1 MTMKAR
7 GIVPLMASLGWT
19 KIAVA
24 GIGLAL
30 GTLPTLAQ
38 ETAPAPTEEIRA
50 VDLAPEEEHD
60 DGHEEGGIPHYPL
73 EKPERLDWSFG
84 GPFGTYDAAQLQ
96 RGLQVYQQVCA
107 LCHGLELVAF
117 RTLAAETG
125 PFLTE
130 EQMREVA
137 AGIQV
142 VDGETGA
149 RRPARPAD
157 YFPPSPAFGASKPA
171 PDLSL
176 MAKARG
182 VAYPFPAFLVDAII
196 PYQENGADYIH
207 ALLTGYAEAPEGTV
221 VPPGTWYNPYFV
233 SGTAIGMPPPLTDG
247 RVNYADE
254 SIPETVDQYARDV
267 AAFLMWTAE
276 PKLNERKQLGFQA
289 IVFLLIF
296 AVLLYLAKRQVWRN
310 VKH

>member
-1 MTMKAR
+1 MKAR
-7 GIVPLMASLGWT
+7 GIGPLMASLGWT
-19 KIAVA
+19 KLALA
-24 GIGLAL
+24 GIGLTF
-30 GTLPTLAQ
+30 GTLPALAQ
-38 ETAPAPTEEIRA
+38 GPAPTEEIRA
-50 VDLAPEEEHD
+50 VELAPEEEHD
-60 DGHEEGGIPHYPL
+60 DGHEEGGTPHYPL
-73 EKPERLDWSFG
+73 EKPERLDWSFA
-84 GPFGTYDAAQLQ
+84 GPFGTYDAVQLQ

-117 RTLAAETG
+117 RTLASESG
-125 PFLTE
+125 PFLSDE
-130 EQMREVA
+130 AMRA
-137 AGIQV
+137 FASAIRV
-142 VDGETGA
+142 VDEETGD

-157 YFPPSPAFGASKPA
+157 YFPGSPSFGSGKPA

-182 VAYPFPAFLVDAII
+182 VSYGFPAFIIDGII

-207 ALLTGYAEAPEGTV
+207 ALLTGYHDAPEGTV

-233 SGTAIGMPPPLTDG
+233 SGTAIAMPPPLSDG
-247 RVNYADE
+247 RVDYADE
-254 SIPETVDQYARDV
+254 AIPETVDQYARDV

-276 PKLNERKQLGFQA
+276 PKLSERKQLGFQA

-296 AVLLYLAKRQVWRN
+296 VGLLYLAKRQVWRN